1 MTGIFLLDLV
11 SPLGWVVWLLYLLP
25 LFLTFWFSQPQYL
38 IPLATICTALILVGF
53 IHSYSGIPVEVA
65 AFNRSLGVVVLWITT
80 VLLRQHKQTEET
92 VRRKEHEKQIILD
105 SVPAMIWYRDKDNR
119 ILRANKS
126 AAKSIGRSVEEVEG
140 KRTEELFP
148 AEAAQFHADDL
159 EVINT
164 GKPKFGIIEP
174 YQVPSGEKRWVQTDK
189 IPYRNQSGAT
199 VGVIICAV
207 DITDCVR
214 AEEALYKAQ
223 EELELRVQERTSEL
237 RRTIELL
244 KREDAE
250 RRRAENAFHTS
261 LTYFQTFMDNSPMVA
276 FMKDEE
282 GRLVYVNRLWER
294 TFRKT
299 SGEVIGKPDVELWP
313 PDTVKQFRE
322 NDRAVFAAGRTVEL
336 EEIVPT
342 PDGTPHTWI
351 VFKFVLQGPSER
363 RLLGGVALDIT
374 ERKGA
379 EEALRES
386 EAFKNRVLE
395 NSPDCIKVLDME
407 GKLLFMNKGGQQLME
422 ICDIASLLN
431 SRWIEFWKGE
441 DKQKASAAVE
451 VARAGGVGRFIGFC
465 PTAAGKPRWWDV
477 LITPLFD
484 ASGTPD
490 RLLCISRDITERKR
504 AEEAL
509 RRSEEQLRL
518 ALEERERL
526 SQDLHDNIIQTIYA
540 IGMELEECQHLMT
553 EDETVAIKKLRHAVA
568 QLNLVIRD
576 VRNYIVVEEPDRIST
591 VQLRTELTKLARA
604 MNGAHSLRFRISLD
618 PLAASQLTP
627 EETKHVLSIAR
638 EAMSNS
644 LRHSGARTGIV
655 SLQMEHGALRLMV
668 EDSGVGFDPQ
678 ALEARGQG
686 LRNIAARAQKLG
698 ARCEVT
704 SEHGRGTRIL
714 IDIPKEQVHAS
725 AGD

>member
-11 SPLGWVVWLLYLLP
+11 SPLGWAVWLLYLLP
-25 LFLTFWFSQPQYL
+25 LFLSFWFSHPQYL
-38 IPLATICTALILVGF
+38 IPLATICTALISVGF
-53 IHSYSGIPVEVA
+53 IHSPPGIPVEVA
-65 AFNRSLGVVVLWITT
+65 AYNRSMGVVVLWIMT
-80 VLLRQHKQTEET
+80 VLLRQHMQTEET

-119 ILRANKS
+119 ILRANIS

-140 KRTEELFP
+140 KRTEELYP
-148 AEAAQFHADDL
+148 AEAAQYRADDL
-159 EVINT
+159 EVINS
-164 GKPKFGIIEP
+164 GKAKFGVIEP
-174 YQVPSGEKRWVQTDK
+174 YQVASGEKRWVQADK
-189 IPYRNQSGAT
+189 IPYRDQNGAT
-199 VGVIICAV
+199 LGVIVCAV

-214 AEEALYKAQ
+214 AEEALHIAQ

-261 LTYFQTFMDNSPMVA
+261 LAYFQTFMDNSPMVA

-294 TFRKT
+294 TFLKT

-313 PDTVKQFRE
+313 SETVKQFRE
-322 NDRAVFAAGRTVEL
+322 NDRAVFAAGHTVEL

-363 RLLGGVALDIT
+363 RLLGGVAL
-374 ERKGA
+374 
-379 EEALRES
+379 
-386 EAFKNRVLE
+386 
-395 NSPDCIKVLDME
+395 
-407 GKLLFMNKGGQQLME
+407 
-422 ICDIASLLN
+422 
-431 SRWIEFWKGE
+431 
-441 DKQKASAAVE
+441 
-451 VARAGGVGRFIGFC
+451 
-465 PTAAGKPRWWDV
+465 
-477 LITPLFD
+477 
-484 ASGTPD
+484 
-490 RLLCISRDITERKR
+490 DITERKR

-576 VRNYIVVEEPDRIST
+576 VRNYIVVEEPDRTSA
-591 VQLRTELTKLARA
+591 VQLRTELTRLARA
-604 MNGAHSLRFRISLD
+604 MNEAHALRFRISLD

-644 LRHSGARTGIV
+644 LRHSGARTGVV

-668 EDSGVGFDPQ
+668 EDNGVGFDPQ

-698 ARCEVT
+698 ARCQVT

-725 AGD
+725 ASN